1 MNKKMLFLSVVI
13 VLIFTFLTALTVF
26 KSENAASKTI
36 PAENLSALERVDA
49 PIKGYKKAK
58 VTIVEFFDPAC
69 GTCSQFY
76 PLVNDLVK
84 KYPGKVKV
92 MMRYAPLHEGSGEVV
107 KMLEAAH
114 MQGQFWPAVE
124 LLFGNQNRWVEHHVL
139 NPQHALAGLKT
150 LDLDYA
156 KLEADY
162 QSAKVAKI
170 VEQDIKDGQTLKVRA
185 TPEFFVNGRPLIN
198 FGYEQLIQLVDE
210 AVNEAYK

>member
-1 MNKKMLFLSVVI
+1 
-13 VLIFTFLTALTVF
+13 
-26 KSENAASKTI
+26 
-36 PAENLSALERVDA
+36 
-49 PIKGYKKAK
+49 
-58 VTIVEFFDPAC
+58 
-69 GTCSQFY
+69 
-76 PLVNDLVK
+76 
-84 KYPGKVKV
+84 V

-124 LLFGNQNRWVEHHVL
+124 LLFGNQNRWVEHHVS

-150 LDLDYA
+150 LDLDHA

-162 QSAKVAKI
+162 QSAKVAEI
-170 VEQDIKDGQTLKVRA
+170 VAQDIKDGQTLKVRA
-185 TPEFFVNGRPLIN
+185 TPEFFVNGKPLVN